1 MNLLEVELLSVSF
14 PSSDGLVRANDGVS
28 FTIAPGETFGIVG
41 ETGCGKTVLG
51 RALLRLLPD
60 STIYTGRAAFRGK
73 DILSMNGDELRELRG
88 RGIAMVMQNPTLS
101 LNPLMRVV
109 DQVAEAYVLQGMD
122 CKVARGEAERKLY
135 HVGIP
140 RDRVRD
146 YPHQFSGGMKQR
158 VMIAIVL
165 ALNPGLLIADE
176 PTKGLDGE
184 ARENILRLLYSIR
197 ESKERGTML
206 ITHDLRA
213 AARLCDRLAVMYAGE
228 LVEVGP
234 TDKVMREPLHPY
246 TRALLGSRPE
256 AGFEDLPGEG
266 PPLTDL
272 PPGCRFYPRCRWAE
286 EGCSRKRPF
295 MEGDNGHVARCPVV
309 MRT

>member
-1 MNLLEVELLSVSF
+1 MSLLEVEGLSVSF

-60 STIYTGRAAFRGK
+60 SAMYTGRAAFRGK
-73 DILSMNGDELRELRG
+73 DILSMKEDELKELRG

-122 CKVARGEAERKLY
+122 WKVARGEAGRKLY

-158 VMIAIVL
+158 VMIAIAL

-184 ARENILRLLYSIR
+184 ARENILRLLGSIR
-197 ESKERGTML
+197 DHEGRGTML

-213 AARLCDRLAVMYAGE
+213 AAGLCDRLAVMYAGE
-228 LVEVGP
+228 LVEIGSTLDVIG
-234 TDKVMREPLHPY
+234 EPRHPY

-256 AGFEDLPGEG
+256 SGFEDLPGEG
-266 PPLTDL
+266 PPLTAL
-272 PPGCRFYPRCRWAE
+272 PRGCRFCPRCAWRQEDCVTGRPEMVEAE
-286 EGCSRKRPF
+286 DRQ
-295 MEGDNGHVARCPVV
+295 VRCPVV
-309 MRT
+309 MRP